1 MKHELTIDALNV
13 AGAFA
18 AGALLVYVVERQRL
32 RAARRWLPGPAAS
45 DADARLRERV
55 RARIGELVSHPR
67 AIEVEAADGV
77 VRVSGQVLAA
87 ELGGLLLRLLD
98 VPGVHKVH
106 NALATLRDPGAFGEV
121 ARPAS
126 PPSAR

>member
-1 MKHELTIDALNV
+1 MKHDLTIDALNV

-18 AGALLVYVVERQRL
+18 AGALLIYVVERQRL
-32 RAARRWLPGPAAS
+32 RAARRRLTGPAGS

-55 RARIGELVSHPR
+55 RAKISDLVSHPR

-87 ELGGLLLRLLD
+87 ELGGLLLQLLE

-106 NALATLRDPGAFGEV
+106 NALATLRNPDGFGEV
-121 ARPAS
+121 ARTAPGR
-126 PPSAR
+126 SAQ